1 MPGAQWFP
9 DGTLNY
15 AEHALRTPPGMT
27 DDHVAVLTV
36 VEGGA
41 DSTLTIGSAAGP
53 GRTAAGLGVALVP
66 TGLRALVGFL
76 ATAALGLAGTVYV
89 PALGTPTPGRDD
101 RLGGADQTACRAG
114 LRPRPVLRPTV
125 DPVSSGTTGLPSRS
139 SSRSAACWSIFKSL
153 SGGRMTS
160 VLVW

>member
-53 GRTAAGLGVALVP
+53 GRTAAGLGVGPGDRGRRVGSDRP
-66 TGLRALVGFL
+66 TRAGRIPCH
-76 ATAALGLAGTVYV
+76 GRAGS
-89 PALGTPTPGRDD
+89 GRD
-101 RLGGADQTACRAG
+101 RVRPGARHPNT
-114 LRPRPVLRPTV
+114 RP
-125 DPVSSGTTGLPSRS
+125 G
-139 SSRSAACWSIFKSL
+139 
-153 SGGRMTS
+153 
-160 VLVW
+160 